1 MLVRVGLKVEWVF
14 ARAVTSI
21 QTLIENKKN
30 MNKVNQHRTKR
41 LAALVYEKGLRAQIK
56 EEIESKYEKRIEYLI
71 GANNELMKEL
81 EMFEGEIITV
91 SKEKILPDIPMNNET
106 YDYNWKQDML

>member
-1 MLVRVGLKVEWVF
+1 M
-14 ARAVTSI
+14 
-21 QTLIENKKN
+21 KKLTKN
-30 MNKVNQHRTKR
+30 DSSKR
-41 LAALVYEKGLRAQIK
+41 LAALVYDKALRKQI
-56 EEIESKYEKRIEYLI
+56 EERVKSKYIKRIEHLV

-81 EMFEGEIITV
+81 EFWEKEVITV

>member
-1 MLVRVGLKVEWVF
+1 
-14 ARAVTSI
+14 
-21 QTLIENKKN
+21 

-81 EMFEGEIITV
+81 EFWEKEVITV
-91 SKEKILPDIPMNNET
+91 SKEIVPDVPMNNET

>member
-1 MLVRVGLKVEWVF
+1 
-14 ARAVTSI
+14 
-21 QTLIENKKN
+21 

-106 YDYNWKQDML
+106 YDYNWKQDMI

>member
-1 MLVRVGLKVEWVF
+1 
-14 ARAVTSI
+14 
-21 QTLIENKKN
+21 

-81 EMFEGEIITV
+81 ELR
-91 SKEKILPDIPMNNET
+91 KPMNNET

>member
-1 MLVRVGLKVEWVF
+1 
-14 ARAVTSI
+14 
-21 QTLIENKKN
+21 

>member
-1 MLVRVGLKVEWVF
+1 
-14 ARAVTSI
+14 
-21 QTLIENKKN
+21 

-41 LAALVYEKGLRAQIK
+41 LAALVYEKGLRAQVK

>member
-1 MLVRVGLKVEWVF
+1 
-14 ARAVTSI
+14 
-21 QTLIENKKN
+21 

-81 EMFEGEIITV
+81 EMFEGEVITV

-106 YDYNWKQDML
+106 YDYNWKQDMI

>member
-1 MLVRVGLKVEWVF
+1 
-14 ARAVTSI
+14 
-21 QTLIENKKN
+21 

-71 GANNELMKEL
+71 GANNELMKEV
-81 EMFEGEIITV
+81 EMFEGEVITV

>member
-1 MLVRVGLKVEWVF
+1 
-14 ARAVTSI
+14 
-21 QTLIENKKN
+21 

-81 EMFEGEIITV
+81 EFWEKEVITV
-91 SKEKILPDIPMNNET
+91 SKEKIVPDIPMNNET

>member
-1 MLVRVGLKVEWVF
+1 
-14 ARAVTSI
+14 
-21 QTLIENKKN
+21 

-41 LAALVYEKGLRAQIK
+41 LAALVYEKGIRAQIK

-81 EMFEGEIITV
+81 EFWEKEVITV

>member
-1 MLVRVGLKVEWVF
+1 
-14 ARAVTSI
+14 
-21 QTLIENKKN
+21 

-81 EMFEGEIITV
+81 EFWEKEVITV

>member
-1 MLVRVGLKVEWVF
+1 
-14 ARAVTSI
+14 
-21 QTLIENKKN
+21 

-41 LAALVYEKGLRAQIK
+41 LAALVYEKALRAQIK
-56 EEIESKYEKRIEYLI
+56 EEIKSKYEKRIEYLI

-106 YDYNWKQDML
+106 YDYNWKQDMI

>member
-1 MLVRVGLKVEWVF
+1 
-14 ARAVTSI
+14 
-21 QTLIENKKN
+21 

-81 EMFEGEIITV
+81 EFWEKEVITV

-106 YDYNWKQDML
+106 YDYNWKQDMI

>member
-1 MLVRVGLKVEWVF
+1 
-14 ARAVTSI
+14 
-21 QTLIENKKN
+21 

-81 EMFEGEIITV
+81 EFWEKEVITV
-91 SKEKILPDIPMNNET
+91 SKEKIVADVPMNNET

>member
-1 MLVRVGLKVEWVF
+1 
-14 ARAVTSI
+14 
-21 QTLIENKKN
+21 

-81 EMFEGEIITV
+81 EFWEKEVITV
-91 SKEKILPDIPMNNET
+91 SEEKILPDIPMNNET

>member
-1 MLVRVGLKVEWVF
+1 
-14 ARAVTSI
+14 
-21 QTLIENKKN
+21 

-71 GANNELMKEL
+71 GANNELFHKL
-81 EMFEGEIITV
+81 EQCE
-91 SKEKILPDIPMNNET
+91 KEKERFASIADNILLNEELT
-106 YDYNWKQDML
+106 

>member
-1 MLVRVGLKVEWVF
+1 
-14 ARAVTSI
+14 
-21 QTLIENKKN
+21 

-106 YDYNWKQDML
+106 YDYNWKLDML

>member
-1 MLVRVGLKVEWVF
+1 
-14 ARAVTSI
+14 
-21 QTLIENKKN
+21 

-81 EMFEGEIITV
+81 ELRE
-91 SKEKILPDIPMNNET
+91 PMNNET

>member
-1 MLVRVGLKVEWVF
+1 
-14 ARAVTSI
+14 
-21 QTLIENKKN
+21 

-56 EEIESKYEKRIEYLI
+56 EEIETKYEKRIEYLI

-81 EMFEGEIITV
+81 EFWEKEVITV